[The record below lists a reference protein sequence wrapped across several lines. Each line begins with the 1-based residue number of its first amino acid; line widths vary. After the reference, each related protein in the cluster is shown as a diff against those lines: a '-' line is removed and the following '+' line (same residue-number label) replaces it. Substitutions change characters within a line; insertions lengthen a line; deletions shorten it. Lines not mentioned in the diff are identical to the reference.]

1 MNKKKLKAVKEIK
14 GNKPKEIEIQIKSD
28 GN

>member
-1 MNKKKLKAVKEIK
+1 MNKKTIQAVKEIK